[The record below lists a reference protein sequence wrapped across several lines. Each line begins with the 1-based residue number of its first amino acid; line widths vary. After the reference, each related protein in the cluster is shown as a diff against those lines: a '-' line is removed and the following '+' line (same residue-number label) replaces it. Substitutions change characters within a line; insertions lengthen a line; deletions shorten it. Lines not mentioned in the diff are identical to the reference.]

1 MTRLFKDNFV
11 PNGVGFQTYQEK
23 ISEAYGQSTV
33 TKRIP
38 GPCAYKKLVYPSA
51 ERIVISITL
60 GRKVIVLKRIKLS
73 RRAEYNKIIKFE

>member
-1 MTRLFKDNFV
+1 MDRFSI
-11 PNGVGFQTYQEK
+11 
-23 ISEAYGQSTV
+23 ISRENIRSVWSKYV

-73 RRAEYNKIIKFE
+73 RRAEYNKIIKFEKIIVD